1 MQPFIG
7 IDPDMRAHGRALR
20 DIEARAHQQRL
31 ARLKPLPDRVAD
43 AMQEIAAVRGSCD
56 MEDLSLRF
64 PGEDLT
70 EATIASARRLAGR
83 RSSARV
89 A

>member
-7 IDPDMRAHGRALR
+7 IDPDMRAYGRAIR
-20 DIEARAHQQRL
+20 SDERRAREQRL
-31 ARLKPLPDRVAD
+31 ARLKPLPDRVAE
-43 AMQEIAAVRGSCD
+43 AMQEIAAARGSCD

-64 PGEDLT
+64 PGEELT
-70 EATIASARRLAGR
+70 EAVVAAARRLAGR
-83 RSSARV
+83 RSAVRV

>member
-7 IDPDMRAHGRALR
+7 ISPDIAAYGRTLR
-20 DIEARAHQQRL
+20 GIEARERRQAQ
-31 ARLKPLPDRVAD
+31 ARLKPLPERVAE
-43 AMQEIAAVRGSCD
+43 AMQDIAAVRGSCD
-56 MEDLSLRF
+56 MEDLALRF
-64 PGEDLT
+64 PGETLD
-70 EATIASARRLAGR
+70 AAVIAAARRLAGR

>member
-7 IDPDMRAHGRALR
+7 ISTDIAAYGRAAGVVR
-20 DIEARAHQQRL
+20 QQARARRA
-31 ARLKPLPDRVAD
+31 ARLRPLPERVAE

-56 MEDLSLRF
+56 REDLDLRF

-70 EATIASARRLAGR
+70 ETVLAAAKKLAGR
-83 RSSARV
+83 RSTARV

>member
-7 IDPDMRAHGRALR
+7 IAPDMVAYGHAVSTVRRQERARRA
-20 DIEARAHQQRL
+20 
-31 ARLKPLPDRVAD
+31 ARLRPLPERVAE

-56 MEDLSLRF
+56 REDLDLRF
-64 PGEDLT
+64 PGEELT
-70 EATIASARRLAGR
+70 DTVLAAAKKLAGR
-83 RSSARV
+83 RSTARV